1 MGPGIRFK
9 QFDDDVDPKQLEIFF
24 NRFYDQLVR
33 HKPHLTRLNFLSGA
47 SLYQVFK
54 ERFGSNYNLYTFIT
68 SKDFLELKSP
78 SKKLPS
84 GVVYENTDIP
94 QQNQSGL
101 KIPLNKSNS
110 FVAYTQ
116 NQTTQLSLSRGE
128 DVFITYKLYPGGKG
142 ISFKIIPF
150 INTIYVLN
158 NKDPNLSFIVSFYI
172 YKKPINGKVASVSVY
187 NIHRYRPGGNGT
199 TLHTPDRKN
208 TPEEAAV
215 RAHESR
221 KYLMNRQF
229 DMYDHLYALEQ
240 YAEMIYKFFSAKVF
254 RTKQDPNPSKLPD
267 ELFTRM
273 TELAMQ
279 PQYSEEFV
287 SVFNNMDKGV
297 QSITE
302 LNTVWNSIIIDL
314 LRKLKTEGYDPT
326 IKKWEI
332 IVSNEEEDE
341 GGVALVSPPDEVLRR
356 STRTLVPPNYY
367 KPDEYDTS
375 FRQVNSTK
383 GRFGKRDQ
391 PIRYYPYRSS
401 RRR

>member
-1 MGPGIRFK
+1 MAKKYKSRRTFKLKSKPKYRKGSKKKNSNKQRKIKRKSYLKGGAGSTSLSEAAEKGTEEFPFTPRGSAYLGPGIRFK

-84 GVVYENTDIP
+84 EMVYENTDIP

-302 LNTVWNSIIIDL
+302 LN
-314 LRKLKTEGYDPT
+314 RTELYNRPFKK
-326 IKKWEI
+326 IK
-332 IVSNEEEDE
+332 N
-341 GGVALVSPPDEVLRR
+341 
-356 STRTLVPPNYY
+356 
-367 KPDEYDTS
+367 
-375 FRQVNSTK
+375 
-383 GRFGKRDQ
+383 
-391 PIRYYPYRSS
+391 
-401 RRR
+401 